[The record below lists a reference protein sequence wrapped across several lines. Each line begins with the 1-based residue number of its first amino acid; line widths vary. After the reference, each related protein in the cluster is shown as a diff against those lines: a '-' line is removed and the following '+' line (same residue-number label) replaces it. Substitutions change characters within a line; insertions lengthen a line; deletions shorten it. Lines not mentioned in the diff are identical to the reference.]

1 MVIKH
6 LSELL
11 QIKELDERTEA
22 IRRSFSSFTD
32 SVDVTGCEKEALI
45 ILVNLTFPKKT
56 VKDVLDKK
64 HAKATLKDEYH
75 LNECIKQVEWFH
87 THNLKYPDIRVS
99 KQRLIAKPI
108 TPQRQV
114 LSSADCSPSLGWA
127 NNSAKI
133 NFAKLL
139 VCHFY
144 WQGRLVCLAN
154 IFCDA
159 ISKEWLLA
167 FKALGISAK
176 SLNVISAQVQL
187 RLPQSELPSYVDK
200 HSTQVLMPYRD
211 GYAAITPV
219 ASHAV
224 QAELHQAA
232 SRRDG
237 QFMNLNLTRP
247 AAVSELVAGVG
258 GTVRVLN
265 YPPHIS
271 SNQFSLHESM
281 IAKLE
286 RDESLFDR
294 YSLIKTDF
302 IKALDRLLNINFE
315 LAMKQRR
322 LLKLASLKQ
331 IRKSLALWLS
341 VIIEGRQV
349 IKEGSFSIKNATSN
363 GQKIEWQLLNTS
375 CEDWIELL
383 VPLFNHLNITLSH
396 SHKTKQ
402 YAYHPHLMQPL
413 KTQLLWVLKQLSS
426 SKKEPTI
433 TEEDIPH
440 RYLYLKGIT
449 VFDAQLLSN
458 PYCFGV
464 PSLTAVWGMM
474 HNYQR
479 KLNAMLG
486 TNIRF
491 TSFAWFIRQFDYVKG
506 TKLPEFSMQGAKGK
520 EFRRPGLTD
529 SRNGDLTFDLVIH
542 LDGFEHEL
550 QEIEQNSSALEACF
564 PSRFAGGTMHG
575 PSLEASLDWC
585 KLYRNDDLLY
595 SQLSRL
601 PANGKWIMPTHY
613 SILNVNELMFLL
625 NENSALCPIMAG
637 YLLLETPEKKAG
649 AIASLHSY
657 SEPAIGLVSCDSA
670 IDIRLRGKFNFYKRA
685 FWMLDVKDHYML
697 MKRI

>member
-1 MVIKH
+1 M
-6 LSELL
+6 
-11 QIKELDERTEA
+11 
-22 IRRSFSSFTD
+22 
-32 SVDVTGCEKEALI
+32 
-45 ILVNLTFPKKT
+45 
-56 VKDVLDKK
+56 KDVLDKK